1 MNPTMNNSPESEFGL
16 EQHQGKR
23 SVFPLIVFVLLAVGI
38 GYLIIS
44 GLEKRASSE
53 EELKKIAETAASLPV
68 SVVHPSVGAAMDEIA
83 LPGNV
88 QAINEAAIYA
98 RTNGYLKAWHFDIGA
113 QVKQGQLLAEIEAPE
128 VDKQLEQARAEL
140 ATAQASLDLARSTA
154 ERWKTLLATNSVSRQ
169 ETDEKI
175 ASANVWKTNY
185 DAAASNVR
193 RLEDLKSFQ
202 KIYAPFSGV
211 ITARNTDIG
220 ALISANATTPEQE
233 LFHLSAIHRLR
244 VFVNVPQTYMSSARK
259 GSQATISLQELPG
272 KKFTGRLVRTSN
284 AIDPSSRT
292 LRTEFEVDN
301 RTLEL
306 LPGAYVTVNL
316 KLSEKTNSMTI
327 PATALLFRAEGPRIA
342 VVRDGKA
349 QLLPIV
355 LGQDFGT
362 SIEIL
367 SGLRADDQVIADP
380 PDSLMDGARVSPTIQ
395 GETGK

>member
-1 MNPTMNNSPESEFGL
+1 MNPTMNTSTEAEFEL
-16 EQHQGKR
+16 DEQQGKR
-23 SVFPLIVFVLLAVGI
+23 PIFPLIVFILLAVGI
-38 GYLIIS
+38 GYVVFAGLDKRIS
-44 GLEKRASSE
+44 DEKDLKQLAESSS
-53 EELKKIAETAASLPV
+53 LLPV
-68 SVVHPSVGAAMDEIA
+68 SVVHPSTGSSTDEIA

-88 QAINEAAIYA
+88 QAINEAAIYS

-220 ALISANATTPEQE
+220 ALISPNATSAEQE

-259 GSQATISLQELPG
+259 GSQAVISLQELPG
-272 KKFTGRLVRTSN
+272 KKFTGHLVRTSN

-301 RTLEL
+301 RNLEL

-316 KLSEKTNSMTI
+316 KLKEKTNSMTI

-349 QLLPIV
+349 ELLPIV

-367 SGLRADDQVIADP
+367 SGLRTEDQVIADP
-380 PDSLMDGARVSPTIQ
+380 PDSLMDGARVSPVAA
-395 GETGK
+395 GGAGK